1 MKYEEDLFLTLFFI
15 NTLTKFKKIVMDI
28 IKFDIVNSKNN
39 D

>member
-1 MKYEEDLFLTLFFI
+1 MKYEEDLILYKYFNQILNDL
-15 NTLTKFKKIVMDI
+15 VMDI